1 MAVVSPLNQPQTT
14 DDGDQPDSAGT
25 LASYLKGGPEGA
37 ALALMQQ
44 QRGAVGTEQQKLLD
58 MMNQQQGPLS
68 QTGMSDLDKASLM
81 FQAAGALGQTT
92 RSGGFGETL
101 GNLGTSLAG
110 PLSKAAEAQRQ
121 RQGQLQQLQLAR
133 QKLSVEMAGQQGV
146 PAADMLSLIK
156 SQRERVAAETEE
168 PEYKDIKLGNGVTRT
183 LKFIGNDAYDPVSG
197 KKIDASTFNQ
207 QAQAESDLSGEDYL
221 KTIPKDLAMEVQ
233 SLAAGRKPPKFGSR
247 DAERTTATLTALR
260 QYLGNDQEAYD
271 HIMSGRR
278 AQVAADITSDK
289 PNTMG
294 FAVTSAAKLMGH
306 TDDAA
311 KSAGNLE
318 NYDTPLLN
326 RGRWTATS
334 ALGQSDIEKLREYN
348 TTHNTASGEAA
359 RAIKGGVPSLGEV
372 KEALSLSNPYM
383 GPNEFQGHY
392 TAIGKLLSDSVKPY
406 MDRYNRVMGTNFT
419 DTNDFLKKFAP
430 SEGEHI
436 ENLRD
441 LTVKGSNK
449 WKQRQQ
455 EPQQAQPAAA
465 PIAGAGQ
472 PVPTSQISQQDVAQ
486 GWKVVNGMRV
496 RLKPGE
502 Q

>member
-1 MAVVSPLNQPQTT
+1 MAVVQAPLGGTAQT
-14 DDGDQPDSAGT
+14 DDEDQPAAAPATPGLAALQFSGPYQALYQQMQQKADAQRAAQQEY
-25 LASYLKGGPEGA
+25 LASMQKQEGA
-37 ALALMQQ
+37 
-44 QRGAVGTEQQKLLD
+44 
-58 MMNQQQGPLS
+58 LS
-68 QTGMSDLDKASLM
+68 QTGMSDLDRASLM

-101 GNLGTSLAG
+101 GNLGSAMAG
-110 PLSKAAEAQRQ
+110 PLSKAAEAQRTRAQ
-121 RQGQLQQLQLAR
+121 QLQQLQLAR
-133 QKLSVEMAGQQGV
+133 QKLGMEMAGTGGVDPAQALQLLKAQQ
-146 PAADMLSLIK
+146 D
-156 SQRERVAAETEE
+156 QEEE

-207 QAQAESDLSGEDYL
+207 QAQSESDLSGEDYL

-233 SLAAGRKPPKFGSR
+233 SLAAGQKPPKFGSR

-260 QYLGNDQEAYD
+260 QYLGNDKEAYN

-311 KSAGNLE
+311 KAAGNLE

-334 ALGQSDIEKLREYN
+334 ALGQSDIERLREYN

-392 TAIGKLLSDSVKPY
+392 TAIGKLLGDSIKPY

-436 ENLRD
+436 ENLRN
-441 LTVKGSNK
+441 LTIKGSNK
-449 WKQRQQ
+449 WKQKQQ
-455 EPQQAQPAAA
+455 EPQQAQPASA
-465 PIAGAGQ
+465 P
-472 PVPTSQISQQDVAQ
+472 DAQ
-486 GWKVVNGMRV
+486 GWTTLPNGVRV
-496 RLKPGE
+496 RQK
-502 Q
+502 QDQ